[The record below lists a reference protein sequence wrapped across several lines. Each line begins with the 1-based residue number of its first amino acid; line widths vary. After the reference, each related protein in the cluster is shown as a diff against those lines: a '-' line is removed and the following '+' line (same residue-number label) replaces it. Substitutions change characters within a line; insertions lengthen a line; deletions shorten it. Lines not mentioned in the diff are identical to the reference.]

1 MEASAGRAGPA
12 SSRPLSRQDVGLLR
26 PLAQGLPPGPAA
38 RRMLTSERTV
48 RRRTRAA
55 GDRLGAGAPTQA
67 VVRAAH
73 ESLL

>member
-12 SSRPLSRQDVGLLR
+12 SSKPLSRQDAGLLR
-26 PLAQGLPPGPAA
+26 LLARGLPLGPAA

-55 GDRLGAGAPTQA
+55 GDRLGAGAPIQA
-67 VVRAAH
+67 VVRAAR

>member
-1 MEASAGRAGPA
+1 MEASAGRAAPA
-12 SSRPLSRQDVGLLR
+12 SSKPLSRQDAGR
-26 PLAQGLPPGPAA
+26 PLAQGLPLGPAA
-38 RRMLTSERTV
+38 RRMLTSGRTV

-55 GDRLGAGAPTQA
+55 GGRLSPGAPIQA